1 MGIYTNSVNRL
12 NYYVGGEIVTVAH
25 LDRTMYLLGYIPQDN
40 RLYLGDKE
48 LNVVS
53 FQLLLSVLEYQTAVM
68 RRDFDTADRVLPTVP
83 KEQRTRVAHFL
94 EKQGFKKQALAVSSD
109 PEHKF
114 DLAIQLGDL
123 DCAYTLAKESASE
136 QKWKQLAEL
145 ATSQAKFELAQQCLH
160 EAQDHGGLLLL
171 ATAAGNADMVSK
183 LGASAEEAGK
193 NNVSF
198 LSYFLLGDLEKCLEI
213 LITSNRIP
221 EAAFFARTYLPSE
234 ISRVVALWRVQLG
247 KVNEK
252 AGQSLADPADYPNLF
267 PDYQASLQAQQMLA
281 RERANVIPA
290 ADFKEI
296 LPKNGRNPLEE
307 LSALADE
314 EGEQVEEE
322 KEKTPRAEA
331 SSREEPAPARGEARK
346 NSTDELEAELEMDLD
361 NLKLGIPC
369 IVQQRALQNV
379 KPTRRG
385 TWCRWRWRRR
395 RRHGQPCT

>member
-1 MGIYTNSVNRL
+1 MG
-12 NYYVGGEIVTVAH
+12 
-25 LDRTMYLLGYIPQDN
+25 
-40 RLYLGDKE
+40 
-48 LNVVS
+48 
-53 FQLLLSVLEYQTAVM
+53 
-68 RRDFDTADRVLPTVP
+68 
-83 KEQRTRVAHFL
+83 
-94 EKQGFKKQALAVSSD
+94 
-109 PEHKF
+109 
-114 DLAIQLGDL
+114 
-123 DCAYTLAKESASE
+123 
-136 QKWKQLAEL
+136 
-145 ATSQAKFELAQQCLH
+145 
-160 EAQDHGGLLLL
+160 
-171 ATAAGNADMVSK
+171 AGNAEMVGK

-296 LPKNGRNPLEE
+296 LPNHERNPLEE

-331 SSREEPAPARGEARK
+331 SSREPAPARGEARK
-346 NSTDELEAELEMDLD
+346 NSTDGLEAELEMDLD
-361 NLKLGIPC
+361 NLKLDDIDTTD
-369 IVQQRALQNV
+369 VNLDDEDLLED
-379 KPTRRG
+379 
-385 TWCRWRWRRR
+385 
-395 RRHGQPCT
+395 